1 MTGLS
6 QERNHDAGNDTGGG
20 EMNIEDPEIAALREK
35 FVHFREECIWLT
47 NCYNLYKTLYEGGPE
62 TDALLHRVAPAL
74 FLDLNRIVI
83 DHILL
88 QICKITDPATSR
100 DRQNLTLANLNKDLQ
115 TVDLFS
121 PEIELVSADLN
132 AYREVIK
139 PARDKLISHLDWKTV
154 RDGQSL
160 AAHAAD
166 EVNFFFA
173 GLFRYTDLVGEA
185 CGIGPLDYRVSACT
199 GDAIDLLRF
208 LRQAA
213 PTPSST
219 ANRG

>member
-1 MTGLS
+1 
-6 QERNHDAGNDTGGG
+6 
-20 EMNIEDPEIAALREK
+20 MNIEDPEIAALREK

-88 QICKITDPATSR
+88 QICKITDPAQSG
-100 DRQNLTLANLNKDLQ
+100 DQQNLTLDNLNKHLQ
-115 TVDLFS
+115 TINLYS
-121 PEIELVSADLN
+121 SEIKLVSEKLS

-139 PARDKLISHLDWKTV
+139 PARNKLISHLDWKTV

-160 AAHAAD
+160 AAHAAE
-166 EVNFFFA
+166 EVNHFFA

-185 CGIGPLDYRVSACT
+185 CGIGPSDYRVSACA

-208 LRQAA
+208 LRQTAPA
-213 PTPSST
+213 PTST
-219 ANRG
+219 AHRG

>member
-1 MTGLS
+1 
-6 QERNHDAGNDTGGG
+6 
-20 EMNIEDPEIAALREK
+20 MNIEDPEIAALREK

-88 QICKITDPATSR
+88 QICKITDPAQTGAQ
-100 DRQNLTLANLNKDLQ
+100 QNLTLANLNKHLQ
-115 TVDLFS
+115 TINLYSSD
-121 PEIELVSADLN
+121 IELVSDELS

-139 PARDKLISHLDWKTV
+139 PARNKLISHLDWKTV

-166 EVNFFFA
+166 EVNQFFA

-185 CGIGPLDYRVSACT
+185 CGIGPLDYRVSACA

-213 PTPSST
+213 PAQTST
-219 ANRG
+219 AHRG

>member
-1 MTGLS
+1 
-6 QERNHDAGNDTGGG
+6 
-20 EMNIEDPEIAALREK
+20 MNIEDPEIAALREK

-88 QICKITDPATSR
+88 QICKITDPAQTGAQ
-100 DRQNLTLANLNKDLQ
+100 QNLTLANLNKHLQ
-115 TVDLFS
+115 ALNLYS
-121 PEIELVSADLN
+121 SEIELVSDKLS

-139 PARDKLISHLDWKTV
+139 PARNKLISHLDWKTV

-160 AAHAAD
+160 AAHAAE
-166 EVNFFFA
+166 EVSHFFA
-173 GLFRYTDLVGEA
+173 GLFHYTDLVGEA
-185 CGIGPLDYRVSACT
+185 CGIGPLDYRVSACA

-208 LRQAA
+208 LRQATPA
-213 PTPSST
+213 PTPT
-219 ANRG
+219 AHRG